1 MENPEL
7 QNRDVCAVCGDPK
20 DCIAPAGCDAI
31 KRFHEAREAK
41 AKVVLESDVELDDL
55 FNSYVNSVEGNRS
68 NVN

>member
-20 DCIAPAGCDAI
+20 ECKTPVSCAAI
-31 KRFHEAREAK
+31 KRFHVAREAK